1 MTKPI
6 DKAAAHKRSAMM
18 ADLRKQNLESVKET
32 QLHVKSQNTIRRALK
47 RSMKTGPHTISEMAE
62 QTEMTKSDVLWHV
75 SAMLR
80 YGIVVEAGMDEDEEY
95 YMYSLAKGVR

>member
-6 DKAAAHKRSAMM
+6 DKAAAHERSAMM
-18 ADLRKQNLESVKET
+18 ADLRKQHLESVKET
-32 QLHVKSQNTIRRALK
+32 QLHVKSQNKTRKALK
-47 RSMKTGPHTISEMAE
+47 RSMKAGPHTISEMAE
-62 QTEMTKSDVLWHV
+62 ETEMTKSDVLWHV

-80 YGIVVEAGMDEDEEY
+80 YGLVVEAGMDEDEEY

>member
-18 ADLRKQNLESVKET
+18 AGLRKQHLESVKET
-32 QLHVKSQNTIRRALK
+32 QLHVKSQNMTRKALK
-47 RSMKTGPHTISEMAE
+47 RSLKATPHTISELAE
-62 QTEMTKSDVLWHV
+62 ETEMSKSDVLWHV